1 MAISFIA
8 EAHAPNYGSAYQS
21 SVTCNKPTGTASGDL
36 MIWVCS
42 GSPSTP
48 SGWTLLGSADSG
60 TSSMLLVRVF
70 YKVAG
75 GAEPSSYTASVST
88 SWSNACCISTYR
100 GQSSTTPIDS
110 HFSIQGVTSGS
121 NYNTASITAG
131 GNQWLYSF
139 ACNYTYTGGS
149 QTTAYTV
156 GTGTRRVNF
165 GASTA
170 DPATAGFMS
179 ADSAADVGA
188 GSISRTQTCAIG
200 TSGGVKGVL
209 LINEGGASVANP
221 VADSADCTAS
231 ALDATIKIGVN
242 AGRAQTT
249 AAATLP
255 ITLAGT
261 VARAGVSL
269 TTAAIKDVGRNARP
283 TQATATAAPQQNHV
297 YYGAPEYRTYH
308 VEAEDRTLNVPSES
322 RSYIL
327 PADTQGS

>member
-8 EAHAPNYGSAYQS
+8 EAHAPNYGSTYNS

-36 MIWVCS
+36 MIWVCG

-60 TSSMLLVRVF
+60 TSSLLFVRVF

-75 GAEPSSYTASVST
+75 GAEPSSYTATVST

-110 HFSIQGVTSGS
+110 HFSIQAKSGT

-139 ACNYTYTGGS
+139 ACNYTFSGGS

-165 GASTA
+165 GASTV

-179 ADSAADVGA
+179 ADSNGDVGA
-188 GSISRTQTCAIG
+188 GSISRTQTAAIS
-200 TSGGVKGVL
+200 TSGGVAGIL
-209 LINEGGASVANP
+209 LINEGGASAANP
-221 VADSADCTAS
+221 VPDSADTTAT
-231 ALDATIKIGVN
+231 ALAPTQAVGVN
-242 AGRAQTT
+242 AGRAQVTVAAIQPLAIAGT
-249 AAATLP
+249 AARP
-255 ITLAGT
+255 G
-261 VARAGVSL
+261 VAAV
-269 TTAAIKDVGRNARP
+269 TCAVKDVGRNARP
-283 TQATATAAPQQNHV
+283 PVAAVVAASPAGHA
-297 YYGAPEYRTYH
+297 YFGAPGYRRYQVPGENRTLYVPNDVRTYT
-308 VEAEDRTLNVPSES
+308 VT
-322 RSYIL
+322 
-327 PADTQGS
+327 

>member
-8 EAHAPNYGSAYQS
+8 EAHAPNYGSAYDTS
-21 SVTCNKPTGTASGDL
+21 PTCNKPTGTASGDL
-36 MIWVCS
+36 MIWVCG

-48 SGWTLLGSADSG
+48 AGWTLLGSADSG
-60 TSSMLLVRVF
+60 TSSQLFVRVF

-75 GAEPSSYTASVST
+75 GAEPSSYTATTSN

-100 GQSSTTPIDS
+100 GQSTTTPIDS
-110 HFSIQGVTSGS
+110 HFSIQSASGS

-139 ACNYTYTGGS
+139 ACNYTFSGGS

-179 ADSAADVGA
+179 CDSAADVGS
-188 GSISRTQTCAIG
+188 GSISRTQTCAVS
-200 TSGGVKGVL
+200 TSGGVKGIL
-209 LINEGGASVANP
+209 LINEGGASIANP
-221 VADSADCTAS
+221 VADNADTVA
-231 ALDATIKIGVN
+231 AAYNATIALGIP
-242 AGRAQTT
+242 AGRALTT
-249 AAATLP
+249 AAASGQTPLV
-255 ITLAGT
+255 GT
-261 VARAGVSL
+261 VAKPGAAVA
-269 TTAAIKDVGRNARP
+269 TARVPDVGRRP
-283 TQATATAAPQQNHV
+283 QPTAAAATAGILTAHV

-308 VEAEDRTLNVPSES
+308 VAAEDRKLEVPNEP
-322 RSYIL
+322 RSYLL
-327 PADTQGS
+327 PPDAQGS

>member
-8 EAHAPNYGSAYQS
+8 EAHAPNYGSSYLS

-36 MIWVCS
+36 MIWVCG

-60 TSSMLLVRVF
+60 TSSMLFVRVF

-75 GAEPSSYTASVST
+75 GAEPSSYTATTSS

-110 HFSIQGVTSGS
+110 HFSIQAASGT

-139 ACNYTYTGGS
+139 ACNYTFSGATQG
-149 QTTAYTV
+149 TPYTV

-165 GASTA
+165 GASNS

-179 ADSAADVGA
+179 ADSAADVGS
-188 GSISRTQTCAIG
+188 GSISRTQTGAVSS
-200 TSGGVKGVL
+200 SGGVKGIL

-221 VADSADCTAS
+221 VADNGD
-231 ALDATIKIGVN
+231 
-242 AGRAQTT
+242 TT
-249 AAATLP
+249 AAAYNATAAIGAQAGRALTTAAASIETP
-255 ITLAGT
+255 LAGT
-261 VARAGVSL
+261 VARAGVAM
-269 TTAAIKDVGRNARP
+269 TTARVPDVQRNARP
-283 TQATATAAPQQNHV
+283 TQAAATAAPLLSHV
-297 YYGAPEYRTYH
+297 YYGAPEYRTEH
-308 VEAEDRTLNVPSES
+308 VDAEVRTLVVPNEP
-322 RSYIL
+322 RSYSL
-327 PADTQGS
+327 PPDQQGS